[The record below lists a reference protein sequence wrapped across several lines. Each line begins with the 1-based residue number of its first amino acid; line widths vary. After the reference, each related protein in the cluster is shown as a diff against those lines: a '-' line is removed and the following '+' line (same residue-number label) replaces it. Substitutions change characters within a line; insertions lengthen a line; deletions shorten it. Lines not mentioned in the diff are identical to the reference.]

1 MADRSFYQDKT
12 AHVSFYLNQ
21 DLYKWLQIESA
32 RRGMN
37 YSNFLTYCIV
47 EEKRRAE
54 RRGDTLD

>member
-1 MADRSFYQDKT
+1 MADRSFFVDKT

-37 YSNFLTYCIV
+37 YSNFLTHCIV
-47 EEKRRAE
+47 EEKKRVE
-54 RRGDTLD
+54 RRQA

>member
-21 DLYKWLQIESA
+21 DLYRWLQIESA

-37 YSNFLTYCIV
+37 YSNFLTHCIV